1 LRLSLYSDEYSESR
15 CNIEVLDMAQTSR
28 RVFLALL
35 AGLLLT
41 ATVPAQAKDLL
52 VFAAASLK
60 NAAEDIG
67 KAYEASGAGKVTYSF
82 AASSD
87 LAKQIENG
95 APAAIFISAD
105 TKWMDYLAERKAIVA
120 DSRRDLLGNRL
131 VLIAPADSML
141 TLDLAA
147 GAPLAQS
154 LGDGKLTM
162 ADPDSVPAGRYGKAA
177 LESLQLWSSVE
188 PAVVRA
194 KDVRATLAFVERGE
208 AAAGI
213 VYATDAM
220 VSKKV
225 RIVEEFP
232 ESSHPKI
239 VYPVALIAGQDDA
252 AAHAFYDYLVGP
264 KARGVF
270 LDYGFSIIGA
280 GAATN

>member
-1 LRLSLYSDEYSESR
+1 
-15 CNIEVLDMAQTSR
+15 MTHAAR

-35 AGLLLT
+35 VGLALAMPGQT
-41 ATVPAQAKDLL
+41 QAKDLL

-105 TKWMDYLAERKAIVA
+105 TKWMDYLAERKLIVA
-120 DSRRDLLGNRL
+120 DSRRDLLSNRL
-131 VLIAPADSML
+131 VLIAPSDSML
-141 TLDLAA
+141 TIDLAA
-147 GAPLAQS
+147 DAPLAQS
-154 LGDGKLTM
+154 LGDGKLAM

-177 LESLQLWSSVE
+177 LESLNLWSSAE

-220 VSKKV
+220 ISKKV
-225 RIVEEFP
+225 RIVDEFP

-239 VYPVALIAGQDDA
+239 VYPVALIGGQDDA
-252 AAHAFYDYLVGP
+252 TAHAFYDYLVGP

-270 LDYGFSIIGA
+270 LDYGFSVIGA
-280 GAATN
+280 SAATN

>member
-1 LRLSLYSDEYSESR
+1 
-15 CNIEVLDMAQTSR
+15 MTQTSR
-28 RVFLALL
+28 RVLLALL
-35 AGLLLT
+35 ACLVLALAG
-41 ATVPAQAKDLL
+41 PAQARDLL

-95 APAAIFISAD
+95 APAGIYISAD
-105 TKWMDYLAERKAIVA
+105 TKWMDYLAERKLIVA

-131 VLIAPADSML
+131 VLIAPADSSL
-141 TLDLAA
+141 AIKLAA
-147 GAPLAQS
+147 GAPLAQA
-154 LGDGKLTM
+154 LGDGKLAM

-177 LESLQLWSSVE
+177 LESLALWSSVE

-208 AAAGI
+208 AAAGV

-220 VSKKV
+220 ISKKV
-225 RIVEEFP
+225 RIVDEFP

>member
-1 LRLSLYSDEYSESR
+1 MFQL
-15 CNIEVLDMAQTSR
+15 SR
-28 RVFLALL
+28 RIALALI

-41 ATVPAQAKDLL
+41 AAVPAHAKDLL

-67 KAYEASGAGKVTYSF
+67 KAYEATGAGKVTYSF

-105 TKWMDYLAERKAIVA
+105 TKWMDYLAERKLIVG

-131 VLIAPADSML
+131 VLIAPSDSPL
-141 TLDLAA
+141 TIKLAE
-147 GAPLAQS
+147 GAPLAKS
-154 LGDGKLTM
+154 LGDGKLAM
-162 ADPDSVPAGRYGKAA
+162 ADPDSVPAGRYGKASLEA
-177 LESLQLWSSVE
+177 LKLWSSVE
-188 PAVVRA
+188 PSVVRA
-194 KDVRATLAFVERGE
+194 KDVRATLVFVERGE

-220 VSKKV
+220 ISKKV
-225 RIVEEFP
+225 RIVDEFP

-239 VYPVALIAGQDDA
+239 VYPIALIAGQDDA
-252 AAHAFYDYLVGP
+252 AARAFYDYLNGP

-280 GAATN
+280 SAATN

>member
-1 LRLSLYSDEYSESR
+1 
-15 CNIEVLDMAQTSR
+15 MANMAHATR

-35 AGLLLT
+35 AGLVLAT
-41 ATVPAQAKDLL
+41 AGQAQASDLL

-82 AASSD
+82 ASSAD

-105 TKWMDYLAERKAIVA
+105 TKWMDYLAERKLIVA
-120 DSRRDLLGNRL
+120 DTRRDLLGNRL
-131 VLIAPADSML
+131 VLIAPADS
-141 TLDLAA
+141 TIILDLAP
-147 GAPLAQS
+147 GAPLAQA
-154 LGDGKLTM
+154 LGDGKLAM

-177 LESLQLWSSVE
+177 LEALNLWSSAE

-225 RIVEEFP
+225 RIVDEFP
-232 ESSHPKI
+232 EASHPKI
-239 VYPVALIAGQDDA
+239 VYPIALIGGQDDA
-252 AAHAFYDYLVGP
+252 AARAFYDFLVGQ

-280 GAATN
+280 SAATN

>member
-1 LRLSLYSDEYSESR
+1 MPH
-15 CNIEVLDMAQTSR
+15 MARISR
-28 RVFLALL
+28 RVFLTLFFGLALAT
-35 AGLLLT
+35 AGH
-41 ATVPAQAKDLL
+41 AQAKDLL

-67 KAYEASGAGKVTYSF
+67 KAYEASGGGKVTYSF

-105 TKWMDYLAERKAIVA
+105 TKWMDYLADKKLIVG
-120 DSRRDLLGNRL
+120 DSRRNLLGNRL
-131 VLIAPADSML
+131 VLIAPSDSK
-141 TLDLAA
+141 LAE

-154 LGDGKLTM
+154 LGDGKLAM
-162 ADPDSVPAGRYGKAA
+162 ADPDSVPAGRYGKA
-177 LESLQLWSSVE
+177 SLDKLNLWSSVE
-188 PAVVRA
+188 SSVVRA

-225 RIVEEFP
+225 RIVDEFP

-239 VYPVALIAGQDDA
+239 VYPIALIAGKDDA
-252 AAHAFYDYLVGP
+252 AARAFYDYLNGP

-280 GAATN
+280 

>member
-1 LRLSLYSDEYSESR
+1 MS
-15 CNIEVLDMAQTSR
+15 QTSR
-28 RVFLALL
+28 RVFLTIL
-35 AGLLLT
+35 AGLVL
-41 ATVPAQAKDLL
+41 AMAAPAQAKDLL

-87 LAKQIENG
+87 LAKQIANG
-95 APAAIFISAD
+95 APAAIYVSAD
-105 TKWMDYLAERKAIVA
+105 TKWMDYLSERKLIVP

-131 VLIAPADSML
+131 VLIAPADS
-141 TLDLAA
+141 TLVLKLAT

-154 LGDGKLTM
+154 LGDGKLAM

-177 LESLQLWSSVE
+177 LEALNLWSSVE
-188 PAVVRA
+188 LAVVRA
-194 KDVRATLAFVERGE
+194 KDVRAALAFVQRGE

-220 VSKKV
+220 VAKNV
-225 RIVEEFP
+225 RIVDEFP
-232 ESSHPKI
+232 TSSHPRI

-252 AAHAFYDYLVGP
+252 AARAFYDYLVGP

-270 LDYGFSIIGA
+270 QDYGFSVIGA
-280 GAATN
+280 SAATN

>member
-1 LRLSLYSDEYSESR
+1 MILITRRL
-15 CNIEVLDMAQTSR
+15 IVIG
-28 RVFLALL
+28 LAVALVSISV
-35 AGLLLT
+35 A
-41 ATVPAQAKDLL
+41 VQAKDLL

-95 APAAIFISAD
+95 APAVLFISAD
-105 TKWMDYLAERKAIVA
+105 TKWMDYLAERKLIDA

-131 VLIAPADSML
+131 VLIAPADS
-141 TLDLAA
+141 TLMTHLGAD
-147 GAPLAQS
+147 APLAQA
-154 LGDGKLTM
+154 LGDGKLAM

-177 LESLQLWSSVE
+177 LETLNVWSSVE

-225 RIVEEFP
+225 RIVDEFP

-252 AAHAFYDYLVGP
+252 AARAFYDYLVGP

-280 GAATN
+280 SAATN

>member
-1 LRLSLYSDEYSESR
+1 
-15 CNIEVLDMAQTSR
+15 MFQFSR
-28 RVFLALL
+28 RIALIL
-35 AGLLLT
+35 LTGLLLT
-41 ATVPAQAKDLL
+41 ATAPVQAKDLL

-60 NAAEDIG
+60 NAAEDIA
-67 KAYEASGAGKVTYSF
+67 KAYEASGGGNVTYSF

-95 APAAIFISAD
+95 APAVLFISAD
-105 TKWMDYLAERKAIVA
+105 TKWMDYLAERKLIVG

-131 VLIAPADSML
+131 VLIAPSDSAL
-141 TLDLAA
+141 TIKLAE

-154 LGDGKLTM
+154 LGDGKLAM
-162 ADPDSVPAGRYGKAA
+162 ADPDSVPAGRYGKASLEA
-177 LESLQLWSSVE
+177 LKMWSSVE
-188 PAVVRA
+188 PSVVRA

-225 RIVEEFP
+225 RIVDEFP
-232 ESSHPKI
+232 EASHPKI
-239 VYPVALIAGQDDA
+239 VYPIALIAGQDDA
-252 AAHAFYDYLVGP
+252 AAHAFYDYLNGD

-280 GAATN
+280 SAATN

>member
-1 LRLSLYSDEYSESR
+1 M
-15 CNIEVLDMAQTSR
+15 VHTSR

-41 ATVPAQAKDLL
+41 GPAQARDLL

-67 KAYEASGAGKVTYSF
+67 NAYEASGTGKVTYSF

-95 APAAIFISAD
+95 APAAIYISAD
-105 TKWMDYLAERKAIVA
+105 TKWMDYLAQRKLIVP

-131 VLIAPADSML
+131 VLIAPADS
-141 TLDLAA
+141 TLVLKLAPA
-147 GAPLAQS
+147 APLAQS
-154 LGDGKLTM
+154 LGDGKLAM

-177 LESLQLWSSVE
+177 LEALNLWSSVE

-194 KDVRATLAFVERGE
+194 KDVRAALAFVQRGE

-220 VSKKV
+220 VAKNV
-225 RIVEEFP
+225 RIVDEFP
-232 ESSHPKI
+232 ASSHPKI

-252 AAHAFYDYLVGP
+252 AARAFYDFLVGP

-280 GAATN
+280 SAATN

>member
-1 LRLSLYSDEYSESR
+1 
-15 CNIEVLDMAQTSR
+15 MAQTSR
-28 RVFLALL
+28 RGFLTVL
-35 AGLLLT
+35 AGLVL
-41 ATVPAQAKDLL
+41 AMAGPAQAKDLL

-95 APAAIFISAD
+95 APAAIYISAD
-105 TKWMDYLAERKAIVA
+105 TKWMDYLAERKLIVA

-131 VLIAPADSML
+131 VLIAPADSPL
-141 TLDLAA
+141 ALKLAA

-154 LGDGKLTM
+154 LGDGKLAM

-177 LESLQLWSSVE
+177 LEALNLWSSIE
-188 PAVVRA
+188 PAVVRT
-194 KDVRATLAFVERGE
+194 KDVRAVLAFVQRGE

-213 VYATDAM
+213 VYTTDAM
-220 VSKKV
+220 VAKNV
-225 RIVEEFP
+225 RIVDEFP
-232 ESSHPKI
+232 ASSHPKI
-239 VYPVALIAGQDDA
+239 VYPITLVAGQDDA
-252 AAHAFYDYLVGP
+252 AARTFYDFLVGP

>member
-1 LRLSLYSDEYSESR
+1 MIQL
-15 CNIEVLDMAQTSR
+15 SR
-28 RVFLALL
+28 RIALTLL

-41 ATVPAQAKDLL
+41 VTAPVQAKDLL

-67 KAYEASGAGKVTYSF
+67 KAYEATGAGKVTYSF
-82 AASSD
+82 ASSSD

-105 TKWMDYLAERKAIVA
+105 TKWMDYLAERKLIVT
-120 DSRRDLLGNRL
+120 DSRRNLLGNRL
-131 VLIAPADSML
+131 VLIAPSDSSM
-141 TLDLAA
+141 TIDLAE

-154 LGDGKLTM
+154 LGDGKLAM
-162 ADPDSVPAGRYGKAA
+162 ADPDSVPAGRYGKASLEA
-177 LESLQLWSSVE
+177 LKLWSSVE
-188 PAVVRA
+188 PSVVRA

-208 AAAGI
+208 AAAGV

-225 RIVEEFP
+225 RIVDEFP
-232 ESSHPKI
+232 EASHPKI
-239 VYPVALIAGQDDA
+239 VYPIALIAGQDDA
-252 AAHAFYDYLVGP
+252 AAHAFYDYLNGE

-280 GAATN
+280 SAATN

>member
-1 LRLSLYSDEYSESR
+1 
-15 CNIEVLDMAQTSR
+15 MAQTSR
-28 RVFLALL
+28 RVFLTVL

-41 ATVPAQAKDLL
+41 MAVPAQAKDLL

-105 TKWMDYLAERKAIVA
+105 TKWMDYLAERKLIVA

-141 TLDLAA
+141 TIDLAA

-154 LGDGKLTM
+154 LGDGKLAM

-177 LESLQLWSSVE
+177 LEALNMWSSVE
-188 PAVVRA
+188 PTVVRA
-194 KDVRATLAFVERGE
+194 KDVRAALAFVERGE

-213 VYATDAM
+213 VYATDAI

-225 RIVEEFP
+225 RIVDAFP

-252 AAHAFYDYLVGP
+252 AARAFYDYLVGP

-270 LDYGFSIIGA
+270 QDYGFSIIGA
-280 GAATN
+280 SAATN

>member
-1 LRLSLYSDEYSESR
+1 
-15 CNIEVLDMAQTSR
+15 MAQASR
-28 RVFLALL
+28 RVFLTLL

-41 ATVPAQAKDLL
+41 LAGPVQAKDLL

-67 KAYEASGAGKVTYSF
+67 KAYEATGAGKVTYSF

-105 TKWMDYLAERKAIVA
+105 TKWMDYLAERKLIVPET
-120 DSRRDLLGNRL
+120 RHDLLGNRL
-131 VLIAPADSML
+131 VLIAPSDSSM
-141 TLDLAA
+141 TIDLAE

-154 LGDGKLTM
+154 LGDGKLAM

-177 LESLQLWSSVE
+177 LDALKLWSSVE
-188 PAVVRA
+188 PSVVRA

-225 RIVEEFP
+225 RIVDEFP
-232 ESSHPKI
+232 EASHPKI

-252 AAHAFYDYLVGP
+252 AAHAFYDYLNGD

-280 GAATN
+280 SAATN